1 MLPMPRVMFTISYQI
16 KPEMREQYL
25 GLVRRMKTQMRDVAG
40 KTYSVYETKGKGNH
54 FTEVFVTATMEEYE
68 ALEDN
73 QDETTQELV
82 RKLEECVDTGGMR
95 YSTLIELE

>member
-1 MLPMPRVMFTISYQI
+1 
-16 KPEMREQYL
+16 
-25 GLVRRMKTQMRDVAG
+25 MRDEAG
-40 KTYSVYETKGKGNH
+40 KTYSVYETKGKRNH

-82 RKLEECVDTGGMR
+82 RELEECVDSRGMR
-95 YSTLIELE
+95 YSTLIELD

>member
-1 MLPMPRVMFTISYQI
+1 
-16 KPEMREQYL
+16 
-25 GLVRRMKTQMRDVAG
+25 
-40 KTYSVYETKGKGNH
+40 
-54 FTEVFVTATMEEYE
+54 MEEYE

-82 RKLEECVDTGGMR
+82 RNLEECVEKGGMR